1 MENRRISKVLIFI
14 LIINLFSSI
23 IGKSAIVKADVKSD
37 EIVETY
43 HSNYTYNEIGVEYE
57 ANNKLTVKIEEIQK
71 VESEYYDTYNITL
84 RQTNNSTS
92 QIEEGTIS
100 MYFHDKE
107 KENTT
112 SFLTTLYPG
121 DSIVKKYQFKV
132 MKENIPWVIAYQ
144 DEFFDKDFIDNLKWD
159 ITPEEHK
166 GKSSNIKL
174 DTVETSYGNTIDKIN
189 VPSDAE
195 TISINP
201 IPEDQKATVIGAGVY
216 DLNYG
221 DNVITFEIVSE
232 MGTKKEYS
240 ITVRRL
246 SSNVN
251 LSSLTFGEG
260 TLTPE
265 FNSNVT
271 EYVLKVD
278 KNDISVAVRPYA
290 EDSNSKISYKS
301 YIYVKAEPV
310 TENIIVTAEDGT
322 EKTYTVTVIPPSKDA
337 SLKDI
342 SLNDGQIPFTF
353 DPSTYRQE
361 VTVNADVTTLKIE
374 GITNNPGATV
384 IEGNGTFELKEG
396 KNEFYMEVQAE
407 NPGYRKSY
415 NLIVYKSN
423 NENNLSGIYFG
434 GHSGDLIYGFDPNI
448 TEYTIEEIRFP
459 DDTSNKFR
467 FYATPENYKSKVSIE
482 FDGKFEGGYIFLEFG
497 ANVIKVKCTSE
508 QGEVKEYTVTINYR
522 EAKSN
527 TKIESITFDKGV
539 MEPAFDP
546 NIKNYTIN
554 VPRDTYQMSVEN
566 IKTEDNVSWIDN
578 QPGGG
583 YSDGINL
590 SGLDTTWT
598 FKVIAEDRETID
610 YYNFKIVKT
619 RGSDSSLGYL
629 GVSGGELTPK
639 FDPNIKE
646 YSTTVHSSFEKIT
659 LSASATDY
667 NNATVTGNGEKNLKF
682 GDNKFTITVKAED
695 GSTSKYTVNIHR
707 NNPPVLTVGDIT
719 VPYGDEINL
728 LKGAKAT
735 DVEDGDITSKVK
747 ASPMQ
752 WPITSI
758 GTYDISYTV
767 EDSFG
772 ESVTKQAK
780 LKVVDRVITIREAI
794 GSDRYDTAVKLSNLK
809 HNKSD
814 IAVLV
819 NGTALADG
827 LAVTPLAAY
836 YKAPIL
842 LTGANSIPKST
853 IDELKRLGVKKV
865 IIAGGKGIITDKVE
879 SELKG
884 LGISSIERLAG
895 INRYETSL
903 EIAKY
908 IDKNCYDVDEIAVCN
923 GYGEADALSISAV
936 AGRDRIVI
944 IMSDKNSILPSV
956 ESWLRGESLSNAYIV
971 GGTGVVSDDVLNKI
985 NSITSNNIINNRL
998 GGSDRYHTNAIILD
1012 RFYGKNLNT
1021 VYMAKGATLVDA
1033 LAAGAVAA
1041 LDNGPVMLVGNDY
1054 LTDKQYEMLN
1064 NKIGSGIVRAGGG
1077 ISNSIVE
1084 ITSNHLKW

>member
-1 MENRRISKVLIFI
+1 MNNRRISKLLLFI
-14 LIINLFSSI
+14 LIINLFSTI
-23 IGKSAIVKADVKSD
+23 IGKSITVKADD
-37 EIVETY
+37 NVEVY

-57 ANNKLTVKIEEIQK
+57 ANNKLTVKVEEIQK
-71 VESEYYDTYNITL
+71 TEGSTYDTYNIRI
-84 RQTNNSTS
+84 RQTNNTTAP
-92 QIEEGTIS
+92 INEGTVFI
-100 MYFHDKE
+100 YFHDKE
-107 KENTT
+107 KEATT
-112 SFLTTLYPG
+112 SFLGVLYPG
-121 DSIVKKYQFKV
+121 DTTVKTYQFKV
-132 MKENIPWVIAYQ
+132 LKDNIPWAIAYHE
-144 DEFFDKDFIDNLKWD
+144 DFFDNDFSDNLKWD
-159 ITPEEHK
+159 ITPEQYK

-174 DTVETSYGNTIDKIN
+174 NTVETSYGNTIDKIS
-189 VPSDAE
+189 VPSNAE
-195 TISINP
+195 TININP
-201 IPEDQKATVIGAGVY
+201 IPEDSKATVIGAGVY

-246 SSNVN
+246 SSNAN

-260 TLTPE
+260 TLTSE
-265 FNSNVT
+265 FSSDIT

-290 EDSNSKISYKS
+290 EDSNAKIRYTS
-301 YIYVKAEPV
+301 YIYVKADPII
-310 TENIIVTAEDGT
+310 ENIVVTAEDGT
-322 EKTYTVTVIPPSKDA
+322 QKTYTVTVIPPSKDA
-337 SLKDI
+337 TLKDI

-423 NENNLSGIYFG
+423 NENSLSGIYFG
-434 GHSGDLIYGFDPNI
+434 GYSGNLIYGFDPNI
-448 TEYTIEEIRFP
+448 TEYTIEEIKFP
-459 DDTSNKFR
+459 EDNSNKFR
-467 FYATPENYKSKVSIE
+467 FYATPENYKSEVTFE
-482 FDGKFEGGYIFLEFG
+482 YDGIYKDGYIYLDFG
-497 ANVIKVKCTSE
+497 QNVMKIKCTSE

-522 EAKSN
+522 EAKNN

-546 NIKNYTIN
+546 NIKDYTIK
-554 VPRDTYQMSVEN
+554 VPRDTYQMYVTD
-566 IKTEDNVSWIDN
+566 IKTEDKIYFIAN
-578 QPGGG
+578 QPDGA
-583 YSDGINL
+583 YSARINL
-590 SGLDTTWT
+590 NDLDTNWT

-619 RGSDSSLGYL
+619 RNSDSTLSNI
-629 GVSGGELTPK
+629 GVQGGELTPK

-646 YSTTVHSSFEKIT
+646 YSTTVHSSFEKIN
-659 LSASATDY
+659 LYANATDY
-667 NNATVTGNGEKNLKF
+667 NNTTVTGTGEKKLNY
-682 GDNKFTITVKAED
+682 GNNKFTITVKAED
-695 GSTSKYTVNIHR
+695 GSTSEYTVNIHR
-707 NNPPVLTVGDIT
+707 NNPPVLTVSDIT
-719 VPYGDEINL
+719 VPYGDEIDL
-728 LKGAKAT
+728 LKGVKAI

-752 WPITSI
+752 WPITAM

-772 ESVTKQAK
+772 EWITKYAK

-794 GSDRYDTAVKLSNLK
+794 GANRYDTAVKLSNLK
-809 HNKSD
+809 HSKSD
-814 IAVLV
+814 IAVIV

-842 LTGANSIPKST
+842 LTETNSLPKTSL
-853 IDELKRLGVKKV
+853 DELKRLGVKKV
-865 IIAGGKGIITDKVE
+865 IIAGGKGVVSDKVE
-879 SELKG
+879 SQLRG
-884 LGISSIERLAG
+884 VGISSIERLAG
-895 INRYETSL
+895 NNRYETSL

-908 IDKNCYDVDEIAVCN
+908 IDRNCYDVNQVAVCN

-936 AGRDRIVI
+936 AGRDRIAI
-944 IMSDKNSILPSV
+944 IMSDKNDILSSV
-956 ESWLRGESLSNAYIV
+956 ESWLVGEDLSNAYII
-971 GGTGVVSDDVLNKI
+971 GGTGVVSDAVLNKV
-985 NSITSNNIINNRL
+985 NSMTKNNISNNRL
-998 GGSDRYHTNAIILD
+998 GGTDRYHTNAIILD
-1012 RFYGKNLNT
+1012 RFYGRNLNT
-1021 VYMAKGATLVDA
+1021 VYMAKGLTLVDA

-1077 ISNSIVE
+1077 ISDIIVE